1 MTVMKKLLYVQ
12 AFLIGLALPLTAQPP
27 VNEFGIAIDDSI
39 RLETLHASLVVHW
52 PLAQQIPVANQIA
65 DLNLRSIAAAWLPE
79 LSLSASA
86 QYQTDVTEIS
96 LPIPGAI
103 PRTQPKD
110 RYALTLDVRQM
121 IYDGGVSATRRDL
134 EEWSR
139 QAEKTAVDVELYKL
153 SHQLNDAFFSALILK
168 EQEASLMLFLADVE
182 ARLAQLETAVA
193 AGSVLP
199 VQADVMRV
207 EKLKVEQRLTDTRR
221 HLRRAFELI
230 SILSGV
236 PIDGSQ
242 PLATPVALRG
252 AGRPETT
259 HFQAR
264 RGLLDAKKAL
274 SRTSRRPVVSAFG
287 QAAYA
292 NPGLD
297 IFADEFGPYAVVG
310 VTAKWAIWDR
320 GLSRRETTSLT
331 LQQRSLAAQEDALR
345 RTWSI
350 QASQHRAEIDRLDE
364 AIRRDAEIHAL
375 RTRIVE
381 TYATQLENG
390 TITAT
395 DYLTERN
402 AAHQADVQMRIN
414 QLLQLQAKLALALT
428 LGE

>member
-1 MTVMKKLLYVQ
+1 MTDMRNYLVVQ
-12 AFLIGLALPLTAQPP
+12 AIFILLAAPLTAQ
-27 VNEFGIAIDDSI
+27 VRTNEFGVAIDDSI
-39 RLETLHASLVVHW
+39 RLESLHASLVATW
-52 PLAQQIPVANQIA
+52 PLAAQISVANQIA
-65 DLNLRSIAAAWLPE
+65 ELNLESIAAAWLPE

-121 IYDGGVSATRRDL
+121 IYDGGTSAKRREL

-139 QAEKTAVDVELYKL
+139 QAEKTSVDVELYKL
-153 SHQLNDAFFSALILK
+153 SHSLNDAFFSALIMQ
-168 EQEASLMLFLADVE
+168 EQESSLMLFLSDVD
-182 ARLAQLETAVA
+182 ARLKLLDAAVA
-193 AGSVLP
+193 AGSVLS

-207 EKLKVEQRLTDTRR
+207 EKLKVEQRLTDVRR
-221 HLRRAFELI
+221 YMKRAYELL

-252 AGRPETT
+252 AARPETT
-259 HFQAR
+259 LFKAR
-264 RGLLDAKKAL
+264 HGLLDARIAL
-274 SRTSRRPVVSAFG
+274 SRTSRRPVVSAFV

-310 VTAKWAIWDR
+310 VTARWTIWDR
-320 GLSRRETTSLT
+320 GLSRRETSTLS
-331 LQQRSLAAQEDALR
+331 LQQQSLAAQEDALS
-345 RTWSI
+345 RTWTL
-350 QASQHRAEIDRLDE
+350 QAAQHQAEIDRLSE
-364 AIRRDAEIHAL
+364 ALRRDAEILAL

-381 TYATQLENG
+381 TYASQLENG
-390 TITAT
+390 SITAT

-402 AAHQADVQMRIN
+402 AAHQADVQHRIN
-414 QLLQLQAKLALALT
+414 KLLRLQAKLALSLT

>member
-1 MTVMKKLLYVQ
+1 MTDMKYYLVVHAIIILMAAPV
-12 AFLIGLALPLTAQPP
+12 AAQSI
-27 VNEFGIAIDDSI
+27 VNEFGVALDDSV
-39 RLETLHASLVVHW
+39 RLEVLHASLVARW
-52 PLAQQIPVANQIA
+52 PLAAQISVANQIS
-65 DLNLRSIAAAWLPE
+65 DLNLESIAAAWLPE

-96 LPIPGAI
+96 LPIPGAV

-121 IYDGGVSATRRDL
+121 IYDGGLSASRRDL

-168 EQEASLMLFLADVE
+168 EQEASLMLFLSDVD
-182 ARLAQLETAVA
+182 ARLRQLDAAVA
-193 AGSVLP
+193 AGSVLSI
-199 VQADVMRV
+199 QADVMRV
-207 EKLKVEQRLTDTRR
+207 EKLKLEQRLTDTRR
-221 HLRRAFELI
+221 YLTRAYELL

-252 AGRPETT
+252 SERPETT
-259 HFQAR
+259 LFQAR

-310 VTAKWAIWDR
+310 VTARWTIWDR

-331 LQQRSLAAQEDALR
+331 LQQRSLAAQEEALS
-345 RTWSI
+345 RTWDL
-350 QASQHRAEIDRLDE
+350 QAAQHQAEIDRLSE
-364 AIRRDAEIHAL
+364 ALRRDAEILAL
-375 RTRIVE
+375 RTKIVE
-381 TYATQLENG
+381 AYATQLSNG
-390 TITAT
+390 SITAT

-402 AAHQADVQMRIN
+402 AAHQADVQHRIN
-414 QLLQLQAKLALALT
+414 KLLQLQARLSLT
-428 LGE
+428 LVTGE

>member
-1 MTVMKKLLYVQ
+1 MRKYLVVQ
-12 AFLIGLALPLTAQPP
+12 AIFSLMVAPVAAQGV
-27 VNEFGIAIDDSI
+27 VNEFGVAIDDSI
-39 RLETLHASLVVHW
+39 RLESLHASLVATW
-52 PLAQQIPVANQIA
+52 PLAAQISVANQIA
-65 DLNLRSIAAAWLPE
+65 ELNLASIAAAWLPE

-86 QYQTDVTEIS
+86 HYQTDVTEIS

-121 IYDGGVSATRRDL
+121 IYDGGLSASRRDL

-168 EQEASLMLFLADVE
+168 EQEASLMLFLSDVD
-182 ARLAQLETAVA
+182 ARLKLLDVAVS
-193 AGSVLP
+193 AGSVLS

-221 HLRRAFELI
+221 HLRRAYELI

-252 AGRPETT
+252 AERPETT
-259 HFQAR
+259 LFQAR

-274 SRTSRRPVVSAFG
+274 SRTSRRPVVSAFA

-310 VTAKWAIWDR
+310 VTAKWSIWDR
-320 GLSRRETTSLT
+320 GLSRRETSSLT
-331 LQQRSLAAQEDALR
+331 LQQRSLAAHEDALS
-345 RTWSI
+345 RTWSL
-350 QASQHRAEIDRLDE
+350 QAAQHQAEIDRFSE
-364 AIRRDAEIHAL
+364 ALRRDAEILAL

-381 TYATQLENG
+381 AYASQLENG
-390 TITAT
+390 SITAT

-402 AAHQADVQMRIN
+402 AAHQADVQMRIH
-414 QLLQLQAKLALALT
+414 QLLQLQARLSLSLT

>member
-1 MTVMKKLLYVQ
+1 MKNLLHVQ
-12 AFLIGLALPLTAQPP
+12 AILSCVVSPLIAQPP
-27 VNEFGIAIDDSI
+27 VNEFGVALDDSV
-39 RLETLHASLVVHW
+39 RLESLHASLVENW
-52 PLAQQIPVANQIA
+52 PLARQIPLANQIA
-65 DLNLRSIAAAWLPE
+65 ELNLESIAAAWLPE

-96 LPIPGAI
+96 IPIPGAA

-110 RYALTLDVRQM
+110 RYAVTLDVRQM
-121 IYDGGVSATRRDL
+121 IYDGGSSASRREL

-139 QAEKTAVDVELYKL
+139 QAEKTSVDVELYKL
-153 SHQLNDAFFSALILK
+153 SQPLNDAFFSALILK
-168 EQEASLMLFLADVE
+168 EQEASLLLFLSDVD
-182 ARLAQLETAVA
+182 ARLVQLDAAVV
-193 AGSVLP
+193 AGSVLK

-207 EKLKVEQRLTDTRR
+207 EKLKLEQRLTDTRR
-221 HLRRAFELI
+221 HLRRAYELI

-236 PIDGSQ
+236 QIDGSQ

-252 AGRPETT
+252 AGRPEAT
-259 HFQAR
+259 FFKAR
-264 RGLLDAKKAL
+264 RGLLDARMAL
-274 SRTSRRPVVSAFG
+274 SRTSRRPVVSAFV

-297 IFADEFGPYAVVG
+297 IFADGFGPYAVMG
-310 VTAKWAIWDR
+310 VTAKWSIWDR
-320 GLSRRETTSLT
+320 GLSRRETASLT

-350 QASQHRAEIDRLDE
+350 QASHHRAEIDRLAE
-364 AIRRDAEIHAL
+364 AIRRDEEILAL
-375 RTRIVE
+375 RSRIVD
-381 TYATQLENG
+381 TYAAQLQNG

-402 AAHQADVQMRIN
+402 AAHQADVQKRIN
-414 QLLQLQAKLALALT
+414 QLLQLQARLALALT

>member
-1 MTVMKKLLYVQ
+1 MTTMKKHLYIQALLMC
-12 AFLIGLALPLTAQPP
+12 LALPLTAQSP
-27 VNEFGIAIDDSI
+27 VNEFGIALDDSV
-39 RLETLHASLVVHW
+39 RLESLHASLVVNW
-52 PLAQQIPVANQIA
+52 PLARQIPVANQLA
-65 DLNLRSIAAAWLPE
+65 DLNLESIAAAWFPE
-79 LSLSASA
+79 LTLSASA
-86 QYQTDVTEIS
+86 QYQTDVTEIA
-96 LPIPGAI
+96 LPIPGAT

-110 RYALTLDVRQM
+110 RYAITLDVRQM
-121 IYDGGVSATRRDL
+121 IYDGGMSASRRDL

-168 EQEASLMLFLADVE
+168 EQEASLMLFLADVD

-221 HLRRAFELI
+221 HLRRAFERM

-242 PLATPVALRG
+242 PLATPVALRA

-297 IFADEFGPYAVVG
+297 IFADAFGPYAIVG

-331 LQQRSLAAQEDALR
+331 LQQRSLAAQEDALS
-345 RTWSI
+345 RTWTL
-350 QASQHRAEIDRLDE
+350 QAAQHQAEIDRLSE
-364 AIRRDAEIHAL
+364 ALRRDAEILEL
-375 RTRIVE
+375 RARIVE

-402 AAHQADVQMRIN
+402 AAHQADVQLRIN
-414 QLLQLQAKLALALT
+414 QLLQLQARLALSLT